1 MLATE
6 IDRSAGAG
14 QPLDVAGMRAFLTAK
29 MQSVMDRYVAEDH
42 RMKADAELRGNAEQ
56 LIREIVVGAAD
67 KFAV

>member
-1 MLATE
+1 MPMQAHRWST
-6 IDRSAGAG
+6 
-14 QPLDVAGMRAFLTAK
+14 K